1 MEILL
6 FSLNIMEILKNLDLC
21 LIFLKVVIENKT
33 ISKDDEKILI
43 KISKMKK
50 LPYKLEFFINLID
63 RNTILISLVHIDD
76 NILNLVNYS
85 FNISIFLNY
94 INRNIDEN
102 TRINNLSKI
111 HNNNFEISKKDTY
124 IYS

>member
-1 MEILL
+1 MRN
-6 FSLNIMEILKNLDLC
+6 FNQNIQDG
-21 LIFLKVVIENKT
+21 
-33 ISKDDEKILI
+33 
-43 KISKMKK
+43 KK

-63 RNTILISLVHIDD
+63 RNTILISLVHIDN

-111 HNNNFEISKKDTY
+111 HNNNNNFEISYKKRY
-124 IYS
+124 IYLFMKNKLRLDQCIIIKILFNNRKIEN

>member
-1 MEILL
+1 METIKYEFKILDY
-6 FSLNIMEILKNLDLC
+6 KNSS
-21 LIFLKVVIENKT
+21 IENKT

-43 KISKMKK
+43 KISKIEK

-63 RNTILISLVHIDD
+63 RNTILILLVHIDD

-111 HNNNFEISKKDTY
+111 HNNNNNFEISDKKK
-124 IYS
+124 IHIFIHEE

>member
-1 MEILL
+1 METIKYEFKILDY
-6 FSLNIMEILKNLDLC
+6 KNSS
-21 LIFLKVVIENKT
+21 IENKT

-43 KISKMKK
+43 KISKMEKK
-50 LPYKLEFFINLID
+50 LPYKLEFFMNLID

-102 TRINNLSKI
+102 TRINK
-111 HNNNFEISKKDTY
+111 
-124 IYS
+124 

>member
-1 MEILL
+1 METIKYEFKILDY
-6 FSLNIMEILKNLDLC
+6 KNSS
-21 LIFLKVVIENKT
+21 IENKT

>member
-1 MEILL
+1 METIKYEFKILDY
-6 FSLNIMEILKNLDLC
+6 KNSS
-21 LIFLKVVIENKT
+21 IENKT

-43 KISKMKK
+43 KISKMEKK

-63 RNTILISLVHIDD
+63 RNTILISLVHIGD

-94 INRNIDEN
+94 INRYIDEN

-111 HNNNFEISKKDTY
+111 HNNNNNFEISYKKK
-124 IYS
+124 IHIFIHEE